1 VYCNRNAPGNWEKWH
16 GWTKPTPWTVDRL
29 DFDLSK
35 GSVSPRPPVVIGKI
49 VNDNRDG
56 TVARKLT
63 KEFSKTVSQTETY
76 ENEVGVEIS
85 ATTTFECG
93 VPYVAKG
100 EVETTL
106 TSGYKHTWGKEDYTE
121 TTYTD
126 TVECESPPGVKTIC
140 SYVAKRAKMDV
151 PYTMYLTRPGGST
164 RTVGGVWKGVSTFE
178 DHISFDE
185 VR

>member
-76 ENEVGVEIS
+76 ENEVAVEIS
-85 ATTTFECG
+85 ATATFETG
-93 VPYVAKG
+93 VPFIAKG

-106 TSGYKHTWGKEDYTE
+106 TSGYKHKWGKQDYTE

-151 PYTMYLTRPGGST
+151 PYTMYLTRPGGFT